1 MVKLYPVE
9 FNIDNEEAT
18 RYYVEDVIQMD
29 SKTHVEKTIYA
40 DSFRVSALDSPDLSI
55 NVSTGQCS
63 FEGKFL
69 ASDTTENIKITANTT
84 TFNRYDLI
92 VADMSAGEIKALRG
106 QPSANPTIPT
116 ANRNQILLAKI
127 LVGSQVLSIQQSNI
141 EDLRF
146 KTKQQYNI
154 EALDRTVFN
163 ILSKLQDKLEIVV
176 SETLPAIAERKQ
188 NTIYCKITDKVNSGT
203 GGNVT
208 IRVSPNLGIK
218 V

>member
-92 VADMSAGEIKALRG
+92 VADMSTGEIKALRG

-141 EDLRF
+141 KDLRF
-146 KTKQQYNI
+146 KTKEQYNI

>member
-92 VADMSAGEIKALRG
+92 VADMSTGEIKALRG

-146 KTKQQYNI
+146 KTNEQYNI

-176 SETLPAIAERKQ
+176 SETLPAISERKQ
-188 NTIYCKITDKVNSGT
+188 NTIYCKITDKVNSST

>member
-92 VADMSAGEIKALRG
+92 VADMSTGEIKALRG

-146 KTKQQYNI
+146 KTKEQYNI

-176 SETLPAIAERKQ
+176 SETLPAISERKQ
-188 NTIYCKITDKVNSGT
+188 NTIYCKITDKMNSGT

>member
-92 VADMSAGEIKALRG
+92 VADMSTGEIKALRG

-146 KTKQQYNI
+146 KTKEQYNI

-176 SETLPAIAERKQ
+176 SETLPAISESKQ

>member
-92 VADMSAGEIKALRG
+92 VADMSTGEIKALRG

-146 KTKQQYNI
+146 KTKEQYNI

-176 SETLPAIAERKQ
+176 SETLPAISQRKQ
-188 NTIYCKITDKVNSGT
+188 NTIYCKITDKVNSST

>member
-92 VADMSAGEIKALRG
+92 VADMSTGEIKALRW

-146 KTKQQYNI
+146 KTKEQYNI

>member
-92 VADMSAGEIKALRG
+92 VADMSTGEVKALRG
-106 QPSANPTIPT
+106 QPSTNPTIPT

-146 KTKQQYNI
+146 KTKDQYNI

-163 ILSKLQDKLEIVV
+163 ILSKLQNKLEIVV
-176 SETLPAIAERKQ
+176 SETLPAISQRKQ

>member
-18 RYYVEDVIQMD
+18 RYYVEDVIQID

-92 VADMSAGEIKALRG
+92 VADMSTGEIKALRG

-146 KTKQQYNI
+146 KTKEQYNI

>member
-92 VADMSAGEIKALRG
+92 VADMSTGEIKALRG

-116 ANRNQILLAKI
+116 SNRNQILLAKI

-146 KTKQQYNI
+146 KTKEQYNI

-176 SETLPAIAERKQ
+176 SETLPAISQRKQ
-188 NTIYCKITDKVNSGT
+188 NTIYCKITDKVNSGI

-208 IRVSPNLGIK
+208 IKVSPNLGIK

>member
-92 VADMSAGEIKALRG
+92 VADMSTGEIKALRG

-116 ANRNQILLAKI
+116 ANRNQVLLAKI

-146 KTKQQYNI
+146 KTKDQYNI

-163 ILSKLQDKLEIVV
+163 ILSKLQNKLEIVV
-176 SETLPAIAERKQ
+176 SETLPSISQRNQ

>member
-92 VADMSAGEIKALRG
+92 VADMSTGEIKVLRG

-146 KTKQQYNI
+146 KTKEQYNI

>member
-92 VADMSAGEIKALRG
+92 VADMSTGEIKALRG

-116 ANRNQILLAKI
+116 ANRDQILLAKI

-146 KTKQQYNI
+146 KTKEQYNI

>member
-92 VADMSAGEIKALRG
+92 VADMSTGEVKALRG
-106 QPSANPTIPT
+106 QPSTNPTIPT

-146 KTKQQYNI
+146 KTKEQYNI

>member
-40 DSFRVSALDSPDLSI
+40 DSFKVSALDSPDLSI

-92 VADMSAGEIKALRG
+92 VADMSTGEIKALRG

-116 ANRNQILLAKI
+116 ANRDQILLAKI

-146 KTKQQYNI
+146 KTKEQYNI

>member
-92 VADMSAGEIKALRG
+92 VADMSTGEIKALRG

-127 LVGSQVLSIQQSNI
+127 LVGSQVFSIQQSNI

-146 KTKQQYNI
+146 KTKEQYNI

-163 ILSKLQDKLEIVV
+163 ILSKLQDKL
-176 SETLPAIAERKQ
+176 
-188 NTIYCKITDKVNSGT
+188 
-203 GGNVT
+203 
-208 IRVSPNLGIK
+208 
-218 V
+218 

>member
-18 RYYVEDVIQMD
+18 KYYVEDVIQMD

-92 VADMSAGEIKALRG
+92 VADMSTGEIKALRG

-146 KTKQQYNI
+146 KTKEQYNI

-176 SETLPAIAERKQ
+176 SETLPAISERKQ

>member
-40 DSFRVSALDSPDLSI
+40 DSFKVSALDSPDLSI

-92 VADMSAGEIKALRG
+92 VADMSTGEVKALRG
-106 QPSANPTIPT
+106 QPSTNPTIPT

-146 KTKQQYNI
+146 KTKEQYNI

-176 SETLPAIAERKQ
+176 SETLPAISERKQ

>member
-18 RYYVEDVIQMD
+18 KYYVEDVIQMD

-92 VADMSAGEIKALRG
+92 VADMSTGEIKALRG

-116 ANRNQILLAKI
+116 ANRNQVLLAKI

-146 KTKQQYNI
+146 KTKDQYNI

-163 ILSKLQDKLEIVV
+163 ILSKLQNKLEIVV
-176 SETLPAIAERKQ
+176 SETLPAISQRKQ

>member
-92 VADMSAGEIKALRG
+92 VADMSTGEIKALRG

-146 KTKQQYNI
+146 KTKEQYNI

-163 ILSKLQDKLEIVV
+163 ILSKLQDKLEIVL

>member
-69 ASDTTENIKITANTT
+69 ASDTTENIKITANPT

-92 VADMSAGEIKALRG
+92 VADMSTGEIKALRG

-146 KTKQQYNI
+146 KTKEQYNI

>member
-40 DSFRVSALDSPDLSI
+40 DSFKVSALDSPDLSI

-92 VADMSAGEIKALRG
+92 VADMSTGEVKALRG
-106 QPSANPTIPT
+106 QPSTNPTIPT
-116 ANRNQILLAKI
+116 ANRNQVLLAKI

-146 KTKQQYNI
+146 KTKDQYNI

-163 ILSKLQDKLEIVV
+163 ILSKLQNKLEIVV
-176 SETLPAIAERKQ
+176 SETLPAISQRKQ

-203 GGNVT
+203 GGNIT

>member
-40 DSFRVSALDSPDLSI
+40 DSFRVSTLDSPDLSI

-92 VADMSAGEIKALRG
+92 VADMSTGEIKALRG

-146 KTKQQYNI
+146 KTKEQYNI

>member
-92 VADMSAGEIKALRG
+92 VADMSTGEIKALRG

-146 KTKQQYNI
+146 KTKEQYNI

-163 ILSKLQDKLEIVV
+163 ILSKLQDKLEIYI

>member
-92 VADMSAGEIKALRG
+92 VADMSTGEIKALRW

-146 KTKQQYNI
+146 KTKEQYNI

-188 NTIYCKITDKVNSGT
+188 NTIYCKITDKMNSGT

>member
-84 TFNRYDLI
+84 FNRYDLI
-92 VADMSAGEIKALRG
+92 VADMSTGEIKALRG

-146 KTKQQYNI
+146 KTKEQYNI

-176 SETLPAIAERKQ
+176 SETLPAISERKQ

>member
-146 KTKQQYNI
+146 KTKEQYNI

-176 SETLPAIAERKQ
+176 SETLPAISQRKQ

>member
-92 VADMSAGEIKALRG
+92 VADMSTGEIKALRG

-146 KTKQQYNI
+146 KTKEQYNI

-176 SETLPAIAERKQ
+176 SETLPAISERKQ

-208 IRVSPNLGIK
+208 IKVSPNLGIK

>member
-92 VADMSAGEIKALRG
+92 VADMSTGEIKALRG

-146 KTKQQYNI
+146 KTKEQYNI

>member
-69 ASDTTENIKITANTT
+69 ASVTTENIKITANTT

-92 VADMSAGEIKALRG
+92 VADMSTGEIKALRG

-146 KTKQQYNI
+146 KTKEQYNI

>member
-1 MVKLYPVE
+1 MVHKYL
-9 FNIDNEEAT
+9 
-18 RYYVEDVIQMD
+18 
-29 SKTHVEKTIYA
+29 
-40 DSFRVSALDSPDLSI
+40 
-55 NVSTGQCS
+55 
-63 FEGKFL
+63 
-69 ASDTTENIKITANTT
+69 
-84 TFNRYDLI
+84 
-92 VADMSAGEIKALRG
+92 
-106 QPSANPTIPT
+106 
-116 ANRNQILLAKI
+116 
-127 LVGSQVLSIQQSNI
+127 LSIQQSNI

-146 KTKQQYNI
+146 KTKEQYNI

-176 SETLPAIAERKQ
+176 SETLPAISQRKQ

>member
-9 FNIDNEEAT
+9 FNIYNEEAT

-92 VADMSAGEIKALRG
+92 VADMSTGEIKALRG

-146 KTKQQYNI
+146 KTKEQYNI

-208 IRVSPNLGIK
+208 IKVSPNLGIK

>member
-40 DSFRVSALDSPDLSI
+40 DSFKVSALDSPDLSI

-92 VADMSAGEIKALRG
+92 VADMSTGEIKALRG

-116 ANRNQILLAKI
+116 ANRNQVLLAKI

-146 KTKQQYNI
+146 KTKEQYNI

-176 SETLPAIAERKQ
+176 SETLPAISERKQ

>member
-40 DSFRVSALDSPDLSI
+40 DSFRVLALDSPDLSI

-92 VADMSAGEIKALRG
+92 VADMSTGEIKALRG

-146 KTKQQYNI
+146 KTKEQYNI
-154 EALDRTVFN
+154 EALDKTVFN

-176 SETLPAIAERKQ
+176 SETLPAISQRKQ

>member
-40 DSFRVSALDSPDLSI
+40 DGFKVSALDSPDLSI

-92 VADMSAGEIKALRG
+92 VADMSTGEIKALRG

-116 ANRNQILLAKI
+116 ANRNQVLLAKI

-146 KTKQQYNI
+146 KTKDQYNI

-163 ILSKLQDKLEIVV
+163 ILSKLQNKLEIVV
-176 SETLPAIAERKQ
+176 SETLPAISQRKQ
-188 NTIYCKITDKVNSGT
+188 NTIYCKITDKVNSST

>member
-92 VADMSAGEIKALRG
+92 VADMSTGEIKALRG

-146 KTKQQYNI
+146 KTKEQYNI

-176 SETLPAIAERKQ
+176 SETLPAISERKQ
-188 NTIYCKITDKVNSGT
+188 NTIYCKITDKVNNGAS
-203 GGNVT
+203 GNVT

>member
-92 VADMSAGEIKALRG
+92 VADMSTGEIKALRG

-127 LVGSQVLSIQQSNI
+127 LVGSQALSIQQSNI

-146 KTKQQYNI
+146 KTKEQYNI

-176 SETLPAIAERKQ
+176 SETLPAISERKQ

>member
-1 MVKLYPVE
+1 MLKLYPVE

-40 DSFRVSALDSPDLSI
+40 DSFKVSALDSPDLSI

-92 VADMSAGEIKALRG
+92 VADMSTGEVKALRG
-106 QPSANPTIPT
+106 QPSTNPTIPT

-146 KTKQQYNI
+146 KTKDQYNI

-163 ILSKLQDKLEIVV
+163 ILSKLQNKLEIVV
-176 SETLPAIAERKQ
+176 SETLPAISQRKQ